1 MAALTMSEE
10 RSALMKRFAR
20 GFMDLTILRI
30 LSGEALWGYRLM
42 SLLEERYGVKV
53 GPSVIYPL
61 LDSMQADGLIES
73 QETLVGRRAR
83 KVYTPTEKGLEQ
95 LRCLQSVL
103 VEFTG

>member
-1 MAALTMSEE
+1 MSEE
-10 RSALMKRFAR
+10 CSALRARFAR

-42 SLLEERYGVKV
+42 SLLEERYSVKV

-61 LDSMQADGLIES
+61 LDSMHSDGLIES
-73 QETLVGRRAR
+73 EETLIGRRAR
-83 KVYTPTEKGLEQ
+83 KVYRPSEKGLEQ

-103 VEFTG
+103 AEFTG